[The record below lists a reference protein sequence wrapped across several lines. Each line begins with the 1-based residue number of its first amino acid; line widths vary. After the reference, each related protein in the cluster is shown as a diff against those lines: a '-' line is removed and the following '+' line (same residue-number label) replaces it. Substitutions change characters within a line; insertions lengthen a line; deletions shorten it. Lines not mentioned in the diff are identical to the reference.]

1 MLCCPLVVER
11 SVVVVKWRCYKLRN
25 IKDSLVLYLIILRR
39 HAQESTPCDVTTAA
53 VPPAPQCP
61 GVGGSCKGL
70 WENFLEEIRKLGNK
84 NFERNISNIE

>member
-25 IKDSLVLYLIILRR
+25 IKDSFVLCLIILRR

-53 VPPAPQCP
+53 VPPPHNAP
-61 GVGGSCKGL
+61 G
-70 WENFLEEIRKLGNK
+70 WEALAKEFGRIFSQRFVDLEIK
-84 NFERNISNIE
+84 I